1 MWLGSDI
8 INRLGLVF
16 KRSWI
21 VGNNAVATFFKASF
35 LWLAYWQIPHASL
48 WTVGR
53 SQIIWIERSQNL
65 LATVLITV
73 PPAETLYLQSHV
85 DCHKKPKENN
95 KKKHDISWSWA
106 RSMFTSISQVIYLV
120 KYLWTQ
126 ICRLTS
132 EVNLHMCTRIT
143 IPAKEC

>member
-95 KKKHDISWSWA
+95 KKNMTFHDHEHDLC
-106 RSMFTSISQVIYLV
+106 SQVFHKLFT
-120 KYLWTQ
+120 LWNT
-126 ICRLTS
+126 CEHRY
-132 EVNLHMCTRIT
+132 VD
-143 IPAKEC
+143 